1 MNQLK
6 PSAGM
11 VPAPKSS
18 RGFTLVEVLIIAILV
33 AIVMLSLVPLFSQ
46 SMVSNREGW
55 TATEAVSFGR
65 SELEDKSALEL
76 DRPEV
81 VLSGSATDNTS
92 DMVWSEEDEEW
103 VDASDPSAPGFRFW
117 EQTTRVRLF
126 SISDLVGPDDQERRF
141 DNPLSGD
148 IDPRYVHFREI
159 NVWVEHQIGADEPEA
174 PGASRGLDATV
185 IRSY

>member
-1 MNQLK
+1 MRIRRK
-6 PSAGM
+6 PQDA
-11 VPAPKSS
+11 
-18 RGFTLVEVLIIAILV
+18 GFTLVEVLVIAVLV
-33 AIVMLSLVPLFSQ
+33 ALVLLSLVPLYSH

-65 SELEDKSALEL
+65 TELEDKSAILL

-81 VLSGSATDNTS
+81 VLAGAATENSEDL
-92 DMVWSEEDEEW
+92 VW
-103 VDASDPSAPGFRFW
+103 DASDREWFADGDPSAPASTFW

-126 SISDLVGPDDQERRF
+126 SISDLVGPPDEEKRF
-141 DNPLSGD
+141 DNPLAGD

-159 NVWVEHQIGADEPEA
+159 NVWVEHQIGADAADA